1 MTYKPI
7 NNFML
12 YIVILLKKV
21 FLVFKGVAK
30 QNAFVLFTREKKFA
44 SESSVFD
51 GKQPVEKKERKLFFV
66 RCFFIRV

>member
-1 MTYKPI
+1 MSV
-7 NNFML
+7 NNFF
-12 YIVILLKKV
+12 VIYSHLVLKV
-21 FLVFKGVAK
+21 FLE
-30 QNAFVLFTREKKFA
+30 VLQSKMHSFYLHEKKKFA